1 MRLLKKEPESGQFVA
16 IWVFN
21 GTVWSGVFRRDNKV
35 VEWYNPA
42 SDEFEDGQYGPV
54 YSYIGAEVR
63 FVVQ

>member
-16 IWVFN
+16 IWEFN
-21 GTVWSGVFRRDNKV
+21 GTVWSGVFRRDNEGV
-35 VEWYNPA
+35 TWYNPE
-42 SDEFEDGQYGPV
+42 SDEFEAGQYGPV